1 MLSMLIMINAENKI
15 EEVLKKLGA
24 RLKVARLARNE
35 SQEVLAARI
44 GLTRQS
50 YAKMEKGT
58 GSVPIANWLAAS
70 DILGRLDTWQD
81 VFAGQEDLFEQY
93 ERKQHKRKRASSG
106 RGKK

>member
-1 MLSMLIMINAENKI
+1 MLIMINAENKI

-58 GSVPIANWLAAS
+58 GSVSIANWLAVS

-93 ERKQHKRKRASSG
+93 ERKQHKRKRAGSG
-106 RGKK
+106 RSKK

>member
-1 MLSMLIMINAENKI
+1 MLIMINAENKI

-24 RLKVARLARNE
+24 RLKAARLARNE
-35 SQEVLAARI
+35 SQEIFAARI

-58 GSVPIANWLAAS
+58 GSVPIVNWLAAS
-70 DILGRLDTWQD
+70 DILGLLDTWQE
-81 VFAGQEDLFEQY
+81 VLAGQEDLFEQY